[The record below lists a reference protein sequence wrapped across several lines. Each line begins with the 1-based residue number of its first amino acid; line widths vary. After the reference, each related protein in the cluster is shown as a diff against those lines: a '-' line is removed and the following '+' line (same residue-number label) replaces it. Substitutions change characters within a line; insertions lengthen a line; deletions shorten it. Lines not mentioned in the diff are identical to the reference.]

1 VTDRSGLVARVHVG
15 FERLMQHLSETHSDE
30 FVELDV
36 SMPQAK
42 LLYLLAAAGEIHMS
56 ALAARLRVT
65 LSTVSGAVDRLVARG
80 LASRHD
86 DPADRRQVVVA
97 ATPEGIA
104 LVERFRE
111 LNDAQLSTLLD
122 ALDDG
127 QLGVVADAVEILAAA
142 AATSAAPIQP
152 TAIAQVDRP

>member
-1 VTDRSGLVARVHVG
+1 MTTRTDLVARVHVG
-15 FERLMQHLSETHSDE
+15 YDRLMHQLSEMHSDE

-42 LLYLLAAAGEIHMS
+42 LLYLLASAGEIHMS
-56 ALAARLRVT
+56 ALAARLHVT

-86 DPADRRQVVVA
+86 DPADRRQVVVG

-111 LNDAQLSTLLD
+111 LNDAQLSALLD
-122 ALDDG
+122 ALDDR
-127 QLGVVADAVEILAAA
+127 QLAVVADAVELLVAA
-142 AATSAAPIQP
+142 AATSAVPTPP
-152 TAIAQVDRP
+152 TATTEGDRP